1 MIDEPVVGQHI
12 VQFYFQICINT
23 YPISSF
29 CVADRGGLYHL
40 VTGTIYKMKSS
51 PKGIALIFH
60 MEKFDGAWKPR
71 DGSEEDVGILKDLFR
86 DLDLEVQVENNLS
99 REQLKDKLKSVT
111 GKDHSSYDCFVM
123 VIMSHGQSDVVVCS
137 DGNVIT
143 VHELRDMISK
153 CETLRGKP
161 KLIFIVACRGILED
175 EGISIEAP
183 KHADFKI
190 VFSTVDRY
198 VSYRASHGGSIVVS
212 CLDRVFRKYVASKDL
227 DGILKEFI
235 REVSSIEVNRESKTC
250 RQVPEVID
258 TFSRYLY
265 FY

>member
-1 MIDEPVVGQHI
+1 
-12 VQFYFQICINT
+12 
-23 YPISSF
+23 
-29 CVADRGGLYHL
+29 
-40 VTGTIYKMKSS
+40 MKSS

-60 MEKFDGAWKPR
+60 MDTFVGVWKPR
-71 DGSEEDVGILKDLFR
+71 DGSQEDVRLLEALFR
-86 DLDLEVQVENNLS
+86 DLDLEVQVEYNLE
-99 REQLKDKLKSVT
+99 RQQLKEKLKSVT
-111 GKDHSSYDCFVM
+111 CQDHSSYDWFVM
-123 VIMSHGQSDVVVCS
+123 VVMSHGQSGGVVCS
-137 DGNVIT
+137 DGEEIT
-143 VHELRDMISK
+143 VHELRDMISE

-161 KLIFIVACRGILED
+161 KLIFVVACRGKLEE

-190 VFSTVDRY
+190 VFSTVDGY
-198 VSYRASHGGSIVVS
+198 VSYRASGGGSIVVP
-212 CLDRVFRKYVASKDL
+212 CFDKVFRKYVASKDL

-250 RQVPEVID
+250 TQVPEVID

>member
-1 MIDEPVVGQHI
+1 
-12 VQFYFQICINT
+12 
-23 YPISSF
+23 
-29 CVADRGGLYHL
+29 
-40 VTGTIYKMKSS
+40 MKST

-60 MEKFDGAWKPR
+60 MDTFVGVWKPR
-71 DGSEEDVGILKDLFR
+71 DGSQEDVRLLEALFR
-86 DLDLEVQVENNLS
+86 DLDLEVQVEYNLE
-99 REQLKDKLKSVT
+99 RQQLKEKLKSVT
-111 GKDHSSYDCFVM
+111 CQDHSSYDWFVM
-123 VIMSHGQSDVVVCS
+123 VVMSHGQSGGVVCS
-137 DGNVIT
+137 DGEEIT
-143 VHELRDMISK
+143 VHELRDMISE

-161 KLIFIVACRGILED
+161 KLIFVVACRGKLEE

-190 VFSTVDRY
+190 VFSTVDGY
-198 VSYRASHGGSIVVS
+198 VSYRASGGGSIVVP
-212 CLDRVFRKYVASKDL
+212 CFDKVFRKYVASKDL

-250 RQVPEVID
+250 TQVPEVID